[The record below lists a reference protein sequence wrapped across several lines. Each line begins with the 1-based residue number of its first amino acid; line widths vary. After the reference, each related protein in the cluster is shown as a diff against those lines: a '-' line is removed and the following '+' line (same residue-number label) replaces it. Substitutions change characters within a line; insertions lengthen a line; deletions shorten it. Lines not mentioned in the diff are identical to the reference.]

1 MPLHQNHVLWYMLFK
16 VFIWVLD
23 AKIKSATSYSCL
35 EKVTH
40 HCTIFFFKSGFKT
53 IIVGHLQ
60 TTALT
65 LNISAYSYK
74 SYALHHH
81 PNLKSFI
88 KLEKVL
94 TPSVL
99 TVTFKCIKQ
108 DLDCTIYKNKVQK
121 SWTFYD
127 FEMYVYLI
135 CN

>member
-1 MPLHQNHVLWYMLFK
+1 MFR
-16 VFIWVLD
+16 
-23 AKIKSATSYSCL
+23 KSYASLYN
-35 EKVTH
+35 
-40 HCTIFFFKSGFKT
+40 FFFKSGFKT